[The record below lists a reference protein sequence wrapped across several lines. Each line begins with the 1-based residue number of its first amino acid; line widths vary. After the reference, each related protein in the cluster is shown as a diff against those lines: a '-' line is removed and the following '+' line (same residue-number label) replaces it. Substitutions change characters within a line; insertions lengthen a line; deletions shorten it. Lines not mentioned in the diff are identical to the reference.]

1 MVLDVGGE
9 MLSGFGTRQMNP
21 SSISSTLLFLSIEVL
36 LLFSM
41 ESTSASSRPSLPSS
55 LSSPLIL
62 LMTLNEANCGSL
74 GLGCCCCDDPLLE
87 FEEVESGEGRVAPW
101 LLVEP

>member
-1 MVLDVGGE
+1 MVLDDGGE

-21 SSISSTLLFLSIEVL
+21 SSISSTLLFLSIELL

-74 GLGCCCCDDPLLE
+74 GLGCDDPLLE

>member
-1 MVLDVGGE
+1 MLDVGGE

-21 SSISSTLLFLSIEVL
+21 SSISSTLLFLSIELL

-41 ESTSASSRPSLPSS
+41 ESTSASSRPSLPPSS

-62 LMTLNEANCGSL
+62 LMSLNEANCGSL
-74 GLGCCCCDDPLLE
+74 GLGCDDPLLE